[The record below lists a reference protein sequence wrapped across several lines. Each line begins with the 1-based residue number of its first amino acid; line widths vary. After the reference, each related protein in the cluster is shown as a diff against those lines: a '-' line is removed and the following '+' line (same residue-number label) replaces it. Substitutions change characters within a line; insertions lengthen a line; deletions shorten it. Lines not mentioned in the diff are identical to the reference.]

1 MLYKTLFKSESF
13 NSILY
18 STRYIV
24 KGENLQLHT
33 NSLAINVGGALTS
46 LHFNLKGEM
55 YAHLLDQ
62 AVDWNINSKFT
73 EKMKKKFETKEKE
86 MKWRLARK
94 AAKRARDID
103 EQAQNVTT
111 SKKRQRMEKENDND
125 ELVYVP
131 SSSINKK
138 N

>member
-1 MLYKTLFKSESF
+1 
-13 NSILY
+13 
-18 STRYIV
+18 
-24 KGENLQLHT
+24 
-33 NSLAINVGGALTS
+33 
-46 LHFNLKGEM
+46 M
-55 YAHLLDQ
+55 YAHLLGQ

-111 SKKRQRMEKENDND
+111 SKKRQRMEKENEND